1 MIKSSFPIKLK
12 TLREQRGLSQKGMAN
27 LIGVSKQNVCD
38 WENEKSQTSFENLEK
53 IAKALQVTAD
63 YLIETY
69 DTDND

>member
-12 TLREQRGLSQKGMAN
+12 MLREQRGLSQKGMAN
-27 LIGVSKQNVCD
+27 LIGVSKQNVSN

>member
-12 TLREQRGLSQKGMAN
+12 MLREQRGLSQKGMAN